1 MTATVEAR
9 EHEFV
14 PVGNPRRGKHMRTL
28 TRTLVSATAV
38 AGILVGS
45 LAGASSSFAAT
56 GEAAKSAAS
65 AEAVSPL
72 AVDNHGLSTGE
83 ARNVQCW
90 LMDNWGY
97 PGPLNGQLDTES
109 WKAMQRF
116 LQTNWGYPGPI
127 DGVPGVSTDRALL
140 TFLTADYGYSGPID
154 GIWGP
159 RATVSFKRFA
169 AWCAASCWPRR
180 CGQWGDRRL
189 PALRRVAQARRS
201 TRLTA
206 SRDSAGGG
214 SAAHAR
220 LN

>member
-1 MTATVEAR
+1 
-9 EHEFV
+9 
-14 PVGNPRRGKHMRTL
+14 MRTL

-56 GEAAKSAAS
+56 EVATKPATKPAAS

-90 LMDNWGY
+90 LMDHWDY

-116 LQTNWGYPGPI
+116 LQANWG
-127 DGVPGVSTDRALL
+127 T
-140 TFLTADYGYSGPID
+140 
-154 GIWGP
+154 
-159 RATVSFKRFA
+159 
-169 AWCAASCWPRR
+169 
-180 CGQWGDRRL
+180 
-189 PALRRVAQARRS
+189 PARS
-201 TRLTA
+201 TE
-206 SRDSAGGG
+206 SPG
-214 SAAHAR
+214 SAPTGHC
-220 LN
+220 